1 LSPAALA
8 WLRAVALACLVL
20 VIDQATKQIA
30 VSEFSDGDVHVGLG
44 FQLVEV
50 RNDGIAFGL
59 FGGGEAL
66 VIVITMAALALV
78 AGYFALDP
86 TRPGLWAGIGLLAG
100 GALGNLADRL
110 REGSVIDFLDPPAW
124 PAFNVADVAIVAGIA
139 TIVLLQLRDD
149 GADKPEGP
157 GPAEHDAAA

>member
-1 LSPAALA
+1 MSPSALGWFRAIALA
-8 WLRAVALACLVL
+8 SLVL

-30 VSEFSDGDVHVGLG
+30 VAEFGDGDVSIGLG

-50 RNDGIAFGL
+50 RNEGVAFGL

-66 VIVITMAALALV
+66 VIVITTAALALV

-86 TRPGLWAGIGLLAG
+86 SRPGLWVGIGLLTG

-110 REGSVIDFLDPPAW
+110 REGSVIDFFDPPAW
-124 PAFNVADVAIVAGIA
+124 PTFNVADVAIVAGIA
-139 TIVLLQLRDD
+139 TIVLLQIRADEASERD
-149 GADKPEGP
+149 
-157 GPAEHDAAA
+157 AEA